1 MTMPAPANI
10 PIATFQDILDAMARD
25 PQLGAA
31 VQQHV
36 LSQQFLQLPAIVHEL
51 ARGQQQMQDAITDLT
66 ARTTQLEETVA
77 GLAREMAA
85 LKETVAQLAREMAE
99 GFRTLFARTERME
112 QNLNSLAGHLG
123 NIRGTRYEQA
133 VAAIAPRILRDAM
146 SMVAATVAHK
156 AWQPGDLIT
165 AAANSA
171 SITTRDAIDLARC
184 DLVITG
190 RSPDGQ
196 PRHALAEI
204 SLAIQETDVR
214 RAHRRAHSLQDA
226 LGSHHPV
233 APLVFGDHTDS
244 ETRLTADRLGVRII
258 IIPEHH
264 TDDAPTP

>member
-1 MTMPAPANI
+1 MTMPSPASI

-51 ARGQQQMQDAITDLT
+51 VKGQQQMQNAITDLT

-77 GLAREMAA
+77 
-85 LKETVAQLAREMAE
+85 QLAREVSE
-99 GFRTLFARTERME
+99 SFRILSARTERIE

-133 VAAIAPRILRDAM
+133 VAAIAPRLLRDAM
-146 SMVAATVAHK
+146 QMVAATVAHK

-165 AAANSA
+165 TAANSA

-184 DLVITG
+184 DLIVTG

-196 PRHALAEI
+196 PLHALAEI

-226 LGSHHPV
+226 LGSRHPV
-233 APLVFGDHTDS
+233 APLVFGDHTDR